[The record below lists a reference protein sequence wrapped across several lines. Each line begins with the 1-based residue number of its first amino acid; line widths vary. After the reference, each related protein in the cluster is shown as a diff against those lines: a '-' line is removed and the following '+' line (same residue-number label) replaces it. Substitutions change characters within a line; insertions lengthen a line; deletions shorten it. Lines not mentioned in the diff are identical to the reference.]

1 MGEGLVHVSI
11 IIRAWVAKHCPVTT
25 LTYNFFI
32 GNFLA
37 FASYYE
43 SGLWWEQ
50 RETIYKQQA
59 TSTGSMVLNSRV
71 DFAGKFGSRKGRS
84 FRRVR

>member
-25 LTYNFFI
+25 LTYNFFL

-59 TSTGSMVLNSRV
+59 TVLNSRV
-71 DFAGKFGSRKGRS
+71 DFVGKFGSRKGLT